1 MEKALLEQLRK
12 ILAGEA
18 VAWKE
23 DLAGQGIALRPQV
36 FRAAVPEH
44 RHASVEL
51 LYMCQGGSRHRIDGA
66 PLTLRAGEL
75 LLLNQSVRHQVEAG
89 EECLGVRF
97 LLLPPFFPYAR
108 EMAGKSNAL
117 AEFLLDGLRKSSGG
131 IGCLHFQT
139 AGCPSVQNLVE
150 NLLWNLAFPHQGG
163 SRTALATMGLLLLQ
177 LMEELPTLNEP
188 GNSGLVLAALREV
201 EENYRDADLTRLAG
215 QLHVSLPYLSHT
227 IHSSTG
233 RTFKEL
239 LLEKRL
245 EQARVLLEETGLP
258 IDGVIDAVGY
268 DNTSY
273 FYRKFRTR
281 YGTSP
286 KDWRKAR
293 NRQ

>member
-1 MEKALLEQLRK
+1 
-12 ILAGEA
+12 
-18 VAWKE
+18 
-23 DLAGQGIALRPQV
+23 
-36 FRAAVPEH
+36 
-44 RHASVEL
+44 
-51 LYMCQGGSRHRIDGA
+51 
-66 PLTLRAGEL
+66 
-75 LLLNQSVRHQVEAG
+75 
-89 EECLGVRF
+89 
-97 LLLPPFFPYAR
+97 
-108 EMAGKSNAL
+108 
-117 AEFLLDGLRKSSGG
+117 
-131 IGCLHFQT
+131 
-139 AGCPSVQNLVE
+139 
-150 NLLWNLAFPHQGG
+150 
-163 SRTALATMGLLLLQ
+163 
-177 LMEELPTLNEP
+177 MEELPTLNEP

-273 FYRKFRTR
+273 FYRKFRAR
-281 YGTSP
+281 YGASP